1 MNSIVLWSQIIKVV
15 REPWRS
21 FVVIPFIIEDF
32 CFYHLLNQTPS
43 WVHSSSLKFACTS
56 GKSTALQKITSWA
69 PPHLPSKMTDNLAPS
84 RPFCLPV
91 TYLYTVYSSRA
102 GFPNVGA
109 IDFGLGNSL
118 FLGLSCACL
127 DPPDARVST
136 HTAVTTQ
143 TQNVSTYCQLSP
155 GRAKLL
161 LIENNCSEEM
171 LTWATKGKNGE
182 QTLILQ
188 PH

>member
-32 CFYHLLNQTPS
+32 CFYHLLNQTHS

-69 PPHLPSKMTDNLAPS
+69 PPHFPFKMTDNLVPS

-102 GFPNVGA
+102 GFPNIGA

-127 DPPDARVST
+127 DPLDASSIHPHSCDNSNPKCLQILPTV
-136 HTAVTTQ
+136 
-143 TQNVSTYCQLSP
+143 P
-155 GRAKLL
+155 G
-161 LIENNCSEEM
+161 E
-171 LTWATKGKNGE
+171 GKIASGWE
-182 QTLILQ
+182 
-188 PH
+188 